1 LSSSSLALSQPS
13 AQQQWFDLHPNVVL
27 QSLPVRRD
35 GHHQRWLR
43 HGQRNGPLDV
53 GSAGEQRRRNRG
65 EMELVYMIADAVT
78 RRGVRL
84 YTRRQLFFGGVL

>member
-1 LSSSSLALSQPS
+1 MGK
-13 AQQQWFDLHPNVVL
+13 D
-27 QSLPVRRD
+27 
-35 GHHQRWLR
+35 
-43 HGQRNGPLDV
+43 GPLDV